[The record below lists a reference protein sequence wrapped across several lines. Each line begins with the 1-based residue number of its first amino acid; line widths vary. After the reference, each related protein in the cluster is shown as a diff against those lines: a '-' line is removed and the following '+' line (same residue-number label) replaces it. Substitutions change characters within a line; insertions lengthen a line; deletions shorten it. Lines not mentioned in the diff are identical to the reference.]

1 MTKNS
6 INPAIAHM
14 DVAQNEIAT
23 YAMLLGK
30 AQLSLTSS
38 MQAFERANE
47 NSLTDDCPTGKQMT
61 QKLREQYAALTN
73 LTDAIVGTLAAPTFS
88 RMIATAP
95 QQNTV
100 EVSDRLEE
108 QMLSQADFIDY
119 SVQFANIQRVVLN
132 IPEPW
137 KTELA
142 DAASDL
148 QKAIQAEL
156 AARILAA
163 GR

>member
-1 MTKNS
+1 MSKNS

-14 DVAQNEIAT
+14 DLAQDEIAT
-23 YAMLLGK
+23 YALLLNK
-30 AQLSLTSS
+30 AQSSLIAS

-47 NSLTDDCPTGKQMT
+47 NSQAGDCPTGKQIT

-73 LTDAIVGTLAAPTFS
+73 LTDAIVGTLANSTFS
-88 RMIATAP
+88 RMIANAP
-95 QQNTV
+95 QQNTLK
-100 EVSDRLEE
+100 VSNKLEE
-108 QMLSQADFIDY
+108 QMLNQPDFIDY
-119 SVQFANIQRVVLN
+119 SIQFANIQRVVLN

-148 QKAIQAEL
+148 QKVIQGKE
-156 AARILAA
+156 
-163 GR
+163 

>member
-1 MTKNS
+1 MSENS

-14 DVAQNEIAT
+14 DLAQNEIAT

-30 AQLSLTSS
+30 AQLSLTAS

-47 NSLTDDCPTGKQMT
+47 NSQTGDCPTGKQIT
-61 QKLREQYAALTN
+61 QKLREQYTALIN
-73 LTDAIVGTLAAPTFS
+73 LTSAIVETLDAPMFS

-100 EVSDRLEE
+100 KVSKRLKE
-108 QMLSQADFIDY
+108 QMLSQPDFIDY

-137 KTELA
+137 RTELA

-148 QKAIQAEL
+148 QKIIQHDL
-156 AARILAA
+156 RIE
-163 GR
+163 